1 MKKCILLSRVS
12 THSQDLKQQ
21 TDELINA
28 AHKDGYKDENI
39 IIIEDKESAIKLT
52 EEERNGLNELKRHIN
67 EDELIN
73 CVYVY
78 EVSRIARKE
87 KILFSIRDF
96 LIEKHIQ
103 LVILQ
108 PYLKLLDAD
117 YNMTQSSQIMF
128 AMFGAFAE
136 SEMHIRKQRMMR
148 GKRAKSENG
157 YYVGGKVLFGYKV
170 REDKKFIVDEQK
182 ADIVRKMFNMYLN
195 GETIS
200 SVTTELSSLGELDSL
215 SWRAGYIQVQR
226 LLTRPEYYGGNSG
239 IINNYPP
246 IISKELFDEVQKLL
260 HDRSR
265 PHSKTKYVYY
275 AHKLLRDRR
284 SNHCFSPTMSNCTY
298 RYMVDTYIK
307 DEEKH
312 LRVECWHININ
323 LVDSI
328 LWHFARKYR
337 KNHSV
342 SDFRKMR
349 KEINSKLNILERKI
363 VTGKNKIEE
372 YQKRINKANERIVY
386 GKMSEEQGDKLI
398 MKSQQSI
405 DELQRNISQ
414 WNKQLIT
421 LNNEYQ
427 GLNIDVYQK
436 SVDNVQDDRER
447 HDIIHQCM
455 KVVWV
460 DKVARATY
468 RLEIVFIDDSTVTFE
483 TVPNNFYR
491 FRYLD
496 GTWEYFERFDRY
508 MNKWELDLK
517 KRGLK

>member
-284 SNHCFSPTMSNCTY
+284 SNHCFS
-298 RYMVDTYIK
+298 
-307 DEEKH
+307 
-312 LRVECWHININ
+312 
-323 LVDSI
+323 
-328 LWHFARKYR
+328 
-337 KNHSV
+337 
-342 SDFRKMR
+342 
-349 KEINSKLNILERKI
+349 
-363 VTGKNKIEE
+363 
-372 YQKRINKANERIVY
+372 
-386 GKMSEEQGDKLI
+386 
-398 MKSQQSI
+398 
-405 DELQRNISQ
+405 
-414 WNKQLIT
+414 
-421 LNNEYQ
+421 
-427 GLNIDVYQK
+427 
-436 SVDNVQDDRER
+436 
-447 HDIIHQCM
+447 
-455 KVVWV
+455 
-460 DKVARATY
+460 
-468 RLEIVFIDDSTVTFE
+468 
-483 TVPNNFYR
+483 
-491 FRYLD
+491 
-496 GTWEYFERFDRY
+496 
-508 MNKWELDLK
+508 
-517 KRGLK
+517 